1 MPEQQCFSTTPQVSS
16 HSNQAVEKLSTTQSL
31 LSATL
36 TVTLQIPLL
45 LVLVPILLPTLPHQI
60 ARSPNGG
67 TRAHNRN
74 LVVFRT
80 LPVTPTTGKCRIPGP
95 RDGAT
100 MASSRSESQM
110 EQESAVLTA
119 SSSGSNGLTYTE
131 RKCFVFINY
140 ITRQIKLYSFL
151 SIFLAFSCFYINFQP
166 FSNKICTVEQKMKQK
181 TSSAINISHSI
192 RISMNYYRKRFKF
205 LYFRPHI

>member
-74 LVVFRT
+74 LVVFKLT

-95 RDGAT
+95 RNGAT
-100 MASSRSESQM
+100 MASSRSQSQT

-119 SSSGSNGLTYTE
+119 SSSGSNGLGVYTE

-140 ITRQIKLYSFL
+140 ITRQIKLYSFI

-166 FSNKICTVEQKMKQK
+166 FPI
-181 TSSAINISHSI
+181 
-192 RISMNYYRKRFKF
+192 KF
-205 LYFRPHI
+205 AL